1 MFNPFGW
8 ASQIR
13 FRQKLSDKI
22 SLDLVA
28 YKDREFTASSV
39 TGTAPNAPTLIL
51 PFLLYTV
58 NFNSKTKNNCR
69 IRCRISIFKTCNRI
83 WRFGF

>member
-39 TGTAPNAPTLIL
+39 TGTAPNAPS
-51 PFLLYTV
+51 
-58 NFNSKTKNNCR
+58 FNSTIPTLTR
-69 IRCRISIFKTCNRI
+69 STSIQK
-83 WRFGF
+83 